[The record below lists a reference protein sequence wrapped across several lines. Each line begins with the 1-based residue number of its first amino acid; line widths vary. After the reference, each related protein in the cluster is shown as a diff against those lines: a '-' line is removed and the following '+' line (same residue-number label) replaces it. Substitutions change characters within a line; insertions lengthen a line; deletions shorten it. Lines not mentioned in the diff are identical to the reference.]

1 MQNLNLRNNYGSL
14 SILNRCSCPKHGD
27 KFYTP
32 KKKVSGKKVPLDLI
46 TGQRFYSSLRC
57 VR

>member
-1 MQNLNLRNNYGSL
+1 METNSTHQ
-14 SILNRCSCPKHGD
+14 
-27 KFYTP
+27 
-32 KKKVSGKKVPLDLI
+32 KKKYLEKKVPLDLI